1 MAGGIYMWVK
11 DSWGNWYMAGQEAI
25 SSCFN
30 TVSFWEK
37 DEVGN
42 WMLCAPKE
50 RASLEDSE
58 NKGLLV
64 HIGH

>member
-1 MAGGIYMWVK
+1 
-11 DSWGNWYMAGQEAI
+11 MAGQEAI

-42 WMLCAPKE
+42 WMLCVSKE
-50 RASLEDSE
+50 RASLEGSE
-58 NKGLLV
+58 NKGLLA
-64 HIGH
+64 HIGR

>member
-1 MAGGIYMWVK
+1 
-11 DSWGNWYMAGQEAI
+11 MAGQEAI

-42 WMLCAPKE
+42 WMLCTSKE
-50 RASLEDSE
+50 HALPEDSE

>member
-1 MAGGIYMWVK
+1 MWVK
-11 DSWGNWYMAGQEAI
+11 DLWGNWYMAGQEAI

-42 WMLCAPKE
+42 WMLCTSKE
-50 RASLEDSE
+50 HALPEDSE